1 MLTGQNLWAEIKTTL
16 VHCRLSESTHKWRL
30 RRYKDLKA
38 PFILSSP
45 TSALGSGS
53 MHDMRQTVYGTN
65 VQRTVD
71 YIGHDS
77 PSSRDLFLNHYSPM
91 GDPLTSATKP
101 KLPESLGKT
110 LSRKR
115 ENCLRFSSGKPPLNA
130 HPPRPDVMSFN
141 TSSCRGATDLG
152 KRYLPAQGSAK
163 TVM

>member
-1 MLTGQNLWAEIKTTL
+1 MLTGQNLWAEIKTIL

-30 RRYKDLKA
+30 RRYKDLKVPFTLSLPPRPSA
-38 PFILSSP
+38 PGRC
-45 TSALGSGS
+45 TTCVRAC
-53 MHDMRQTVYGTN
+53 TVHI
-65 VQRTVD
+65 QRTVD
-71 YIGHDS
+71 YLGHDS

-91 GDPLTSATKP
+91 GDPLLSAAKP

-110 LSRKR
+110 LSRKE
-115 ENCLRFSSGKPPLNA
+115 ENCLTFSSGKPPLNA